1 MLGDCVACLTTPGP
15 EKAASSRRIVTPGGR
30 AANAITAFRPSP
42 SVGVYQLR
50 IFRNRN
56 DPCADVQTSEDSES
70 TRALNWCGIAYCFS
84 LGARK
89 MAFRGGS
96 DSTESGWSATRRW
109 PRRQLAC
116 DRPGDKS
123 RTESSFRDL
132 RPCALQRSPS

>member
-1 MLGDCVACLTTPGP
+1 CTGVLLGLFVACLTPPGR
-15 EKAASSRRIVTPGGR
+15 EKPASSRRTVTPGGR

-96 DSTESGWSATRRW
+96 DSTESGWSVTRTALTR
-109 PRRQLAC
+109 PRC
-116 DRPGDKS
+116 V
-123 RTESSFRDL
+123 
-132 RPCALQRSPS
+132 